1 MLPQPPRVFSIRGL
15 RLYFLSWN
23 PGLCSLFCS
32 PVIPPGLSMSESGA
46 LGSASCRTACPSSP
60 TILHIS
66 GSCLPQL
73 PVSAPTSLDECFFF
87 YLFGVGLPCHLI
99 FCQFWLCE
107 EARSV
112 STYASILAGTP
123 ELSLWACRYNSSP
136 GVLDVLFGACFSHE
150 DAVPPAFCKPAKL
163 PWPLGSY

>member
-1 MLPQPPRVFSIRGL
+1 MRPGVSPAATQPPRAFSIRGL
-15 RLYFLSWN
+15 RLYFPSWN

-73 PVSAPTSLDECFFF
+73 PVSAPTSLDECFYFISMV
-87 YLFGVGLPCHLI
+87 VGLPHSSI
-99 FCQFWLCE
+99 FCQFWLFLFLNCCCPSFGC
-107 EARSV
+107 ARRCSV
-112 STYASILAGTP
+112 STYASILARTP
-123 ELSLWACRYNSSP
+123 EFSYFSFLFLTSLR
-136 GVLDVLFGACFSHE
+136 
-150 DAVPPAFCKPAKL
+150 
-163 PWPLGSY
+163 